1 MKRDI
6 KKIFSFITATVL
18 AVTPLVNSKLL
29 LDNYLSQKVQ
39 ANDLV
44 ADNADAESNDS
55 EDTNYSEVDNSNND
69 WGYSKDD
76 SDANAYSDSDNWDI
90 INGNLFGVEHKLPT
104 ADYFTKTSD
113 WYTLSPTEGIT
124 NNNSLS
130 ISWYKKAHIKNCWP
144 NTDFTATNCNYATTF
159 PVSNDQDKWRA
170 SAFRGKTI
178 IIGKAKFNGKEYDVA
193 YGGKQYI
200 QDKLTWDV
208 FHYNYTNK
216 RSQNMS
222 ISLIPKTAYEDP
234 QLVKVNHKIQIY
246 YTDIREKN
254 TTEIS
259 IDAWMGRNTRLMPK
273 EVVMLPSH
281 HQVVEIKGVKFI
293 PIVYTDRSIEYS
305 GLIKY
310 SNYQKYITH
319 PKNLKTIYS
328 YEWAKQKNGHVD
340 FQFYDKGDK
349 SDFYRTVSWVNS
361 YLKSSKQK
369 RIAQKQFINSINKR
383 YKKYKKIGLTTR

>member
-6 KKIFSFITATVL
+6 KKLIGILTATTL
-18 AVTPLVNSKLL
+18 AVSPVIGSKLGL
-29 LDNYLSQKVQ
+29 NSYLSQKVK
-39 ANDLV
+39 
-44 ADNADAESNDS
+44 ADNYDDIEDDSNSDEDS
-55 EDTNYSEVDNSNND
+55 EENS
-69 WGYSKDD
+69 D
-76 SDANAYSDSDNWDI
+76 SNKTEDIEYAYSDSDNWDI
-90 INGNLFGVEHKLPT
+90 INGNLFGVEHKLLT
-104 ADYFTKTSD
+104 TDYFTKTSN
-113 WYTLSPTEGIT
+113 WYSLSPSEGIT

-144 NTDFTATNCNYATTF
+144 NTDFTATNINTPF
-159 PVSNDQDKWRA
+159 PVSNDQDKWGA

-216 RSQNMS
+216 RPKNMS

-234 QLVKVNHKIQIY
+234 QLVKVNHKIQMY

-273 EVVMLPSH
+273 EVFMLPSH

>member
-6 KKIFSFITATVL
+6 KKLIGILTATTL
-18 AVTPLVNSKLL
+18 AVSPVIGSKLGL
-29 LDNYLSQKVQ
+29 NSYLSQKVK
-39 ANDLV
+39 
-44 ADNADAESNDS
+44 ADNYDDIEDDSNSDEDS
-55 EDTNYSEVDNSNND
+55 EDTNDWSDSEENS
-69 WGYSKDD
+69 D
-76 SDANAYSDSDNWDI
+76 SNKTEDIEYAYSDSDNWDI
-90 INGNLFGVEHKLPT
+90 INGNLFGVEHKLLT
-104 ADYFTKTSD
+104 TDYFTKTSN
-113 WYTLSPTEGIT
+113 WYSLSPSEGIT

-144 NTDFTATNCNYATTF
+144 NTDFTATNINTPF
-159 PVSNDQDKWRA
+159 PVSNDQDKWGA

-216 RSQNMS
+216 RPKNMS

-234 QLVKVNHKIQIY
+234 QLVKVNHKIQMY

-383 YKKYKKIGLTTR
+383 YKRYKKIGLTTR

>member
-6 KKIFSFITATVL
+6 KKLIGILTATTL
-18 AVTPLVNSKLL
+18 AVSPVIGSKLGL
-29 LDNYLSQKVQ
+29 NSYLSQKVK
-39 ANDLV
+39 
-44 ADNADAESNDS
+44 ADNYDDIEDDSNSDEDS
-55 EDTNYSEVDNSNND
+55 EENS
-69 WGYSKDD
+69 D
-76 SDANAYSDSDNWDI
+76 SNKTEDIEYAYSDSDNWDI
-90 INGNLFGVEHKLPT
+90 INGNLFGVEHKLLT
-104 ADYFTKTSD
+104 TDYFTKTSN
-113 WYTLSPTEGIT
+113 WYSLSPSEGIT

-144 NTDFTATNCNYATTF
+144 NTDFTATNINTPF
-159 PVSNDQDKWRA
+159 PVSNDQDKWGA

-216 RSQNMS
+216 RPKNMS

-234 QLVKVNHKIQIY
+234 QLVKVNHKIQMY

-349 SDFYRTVSWVNS
+349 SDFYRIVSWVNS

>member
-6 KKIFSFITATVL
+6 KKLIGILTATTL
-18 AVTPLVNSKLL
+18 AVSPVIGSKLGL
-29 LDNYLSQKVQ
+29 NSYLSQKVK
-39 ANDLV
+39 
-44 ADNADAESNDS
+44 ADNYDDIEDDSNSDEDS
-55 EDTNYSEVDNSNND
+55 EENS
-69 WGYSKDD
+69 D
-76 SDANAYSDSDNWDI
+76 SNKTEYIEYAYSDSDNWDI
-90 INGNLFGVEHKLPT
+90 INGNLFGVEHKLLT
-104 ADYFTKTSD
+104 TDYFTKTSN
-113 WYTLSPTEGIT
+113 WYSLSPSEGIT

-144 NTDFTATNCNYATTF
+144 NTDFTATNINTPF
-159 PVSNDQDKWRA
+159 PVSNDQDKWGA

-216 RSQNMS
+216 RPKNMS

-234 QLVKVNHKIQIY
+234 QLVKVNHKIQMY

>member
-6 KKIFSFITATVL
+6 KKLIGILTATTL
-18 AVTPLVNSKLL
+18 AVSPVIGSKLGL
-29 LDNYLSQKVQ
+29 NSYLSQKVK
-39 ANDLV
+39 
-44 ADNADAESNDS
+44 ADNYDDIEDDSNSDEDS
-55 EDTNYSEVDNSNND
+55 EENS
-69 WGYSKDD
+69 D
-76 SDANAYSDSDNWDI
+76 SNKTEDIEYAYSDSDNWDI
-90 INGNLFGVEHKLPT
+90 INGNLFGVEHKLLT
-104 ADYFTKTSD
+104 TDYFTKTSN
-113 WYTLSPTEGIT
+113 WYSLSPSEGIT

-144 NTDFTATNCNYATTF
+144 NTDFTATNINTPF
-159 PVSNDQDKWRA
+159 PVSNDQDKWGA

-216 RSQNMS
+216 RPKNMS

-234 QLVKVNHKIQIY
+234 QLVKVNHKIQMY

-328 YEWAKQKNGHVD
+328 YEWAKQKKGHVD

>member
-1 MKRDI
+1 M
-6 KKIFSFITATVL
+6 
-18 AVTPLVNSKLL
+18 
-29 LDNYLSQKVQ
+29 
-39 ANDLV
+39 
-44 ADNADAESNDS
+44 
-55 EDTNYSEVDNSNND
+55 
-69 WGYSKDD
+69 
-76 SDANAYSDSDNWDI
+76 
-90 INGNLFGVEHKLPT
+90 
-104 ADYFTKTSD
+104 
-113 WYTLSPTEGIT
+113 SPSEGIT

-144 NTDFTATNCNYATTF
+144 NTDFTATNINTPF
-159 PVSNDQDKWRA
+159 PVSNDQDKWGA

-216 RSQNMS
+216 RPKNMS

-234 QLVKVNHKIQIY
+234 QLVKVNHKIQMY

>member
-6 KKIFSFITATVL
+6 KKLIGILTATTL
-18 AVTPLVNSKLL
+18 AVSPVIGSKLGL
-29 LDNYLSQKVQ
+29 NSYLSQKVK
-39 ANDLV
+39 
-44 ADNADAESNDS
+44 ADNYDDIEDDSNSDEDS
-55 EDTNYSEVDNSNND
+55 EENS
-69 WGYSKDD
+69 D
-76 SDANAYSDSDNWDI
+76 SNKTEDIEYAYSDSDNWDI
-90 INGNLFGVEHKLPT
+90 INGNLFGVEHKLLT
-104 ADYFTKTSD
+104 TDYFTKTSN
-113 WYTLSPTEGIT
+113 WYSLSPSEGIT

-144 NTDFTATNCNYATTF
+144 NTDFTATNINTPF
-159 PVSNDQDKWRA
+159 PVSNDQDKWGA

-178 IIGKAKFNGKEYDVA
+178 IIGKAKFNGKESDVA

-200 QDKLTWDV
+200 QAKLTWDV

-216 RSQNMS
+216 RPKNMS

-234 QLVKVNHKIQIY
+234 QLVKVNHKIQMY

>member
-6 KKIFSFITATVL
+6 KKLIGILTATTL
-18 AVTPLVNSKLL
+18 AVSPVIGSKLGL
-29 LDNYLSQKVQ
+29 NSYLSQKVK
-39 ANDLV
+39 
-44 ADNADAESNDS
+44 ADNYDDIEDDSNSDEDS
-55 EDTNYSEVDNSNND
+55 EENS
-69 WGYSKDD
+69 D
-76 SDANAYSDSDNWDI
+76 SNKTEDIEYAYSDSDNWDI
-90 INGNLFGVEHKLPT
+90 INGNLFGVEHKLLT
-104 ADYFTKTSD
+104 TDYFTKTSN
-113 WYTLSPTEGIT
+113 WYSLSPSEGIT
-124 NNNSLS
+124 NNNSIS

-144 NTDFTATNCNYATTF
+144 NTDFTATNINTPF
-159 PVSNDQDKWRA
+159 PVSNDQDKWGA

-216 RSQNMS
+216 RPKNMS

-234 QLVKVNHKIQIY
+234 QLVKVNHKIQMY

>member
-6 KKIFSFITATVL
+6 KKLIGILTATTL
-18 AVTPLVNSKLL
+18 AVSPVIGSKLGL
-29 LDNYLSQKVQ
+29 NSYLSQKVK
-39 ANDLV
+39 
-44 ADNADAESNDS
+44 ADNYDDIEDDSNSDEDS
-55 EDTNYSEVDNSNND
+55 EENS
-69 WGYSKDD
+69 D
-76 SDANAYSDSDNWDI
+76 SNKTEDIEYAYSDSDNWDI
-90 INGNLFGVEHKLPT
+90 INGNLFGVEHKLLT
-104 ADYFTKTSD
+104 TDYFTKTSN
-113 WYTLSPTEGIT
+113 WYSLSPSEGIT

-144 NTDFTATNCNYATTF
+144 NTDFTSTNINTPF
-159 PVSNDQDKWRA
+159 PVSNDQDKWGA

-216 RSQNMS
+216 RPKNMS

-234 QLVKVNHKIQIY
+234 QLVKVNHKIQMY

-254 TTEIS
+254 TTEIY

>member
-6 KKIFSFITATVL
+6 KKLIGILTATTL
-18 AVTPLVNSKLL
+18 AVSPVIGSKLGL
-29 LDNYLSQKVQ
+29 NSYLSQKVKS
-39 ANDLV
+39 
-44 ADNADAESNDS
+44 DNYDDIEDDSNSDEDS
-55 EDTNYSEVDNSNND
+55 EENS
-69 WGYSKDD
+69 D
-76 SDANAYSDSDNWDI
+76 SNKTEDIEYAYSDSDNWDI
-90 INGNLFGVEHKLPT
+90 INGNLFGVEHKLLT
-104 ADYFTKTSD
+104 TDYFTKTSN
-113 WYTLSPTEGIT
+113 WYSLSPSEGIT

-144 NTDFTATNCNYATTF
+144 NTDFTATNINTPF
-159 PVSNDQDKWRA
+159 PVSNDQDKWGA

-216 RSQNMS
+216 RPKNMS

-234 QLVKVNHKIQIY
+234 QLVKVNHKIQMY

>member
-6 KKIFSFITATVL
+6 KKLIGILTATTL
-18 AVTPLVNSKLL
+18 AVSPVIGSKLEL
-29 LDNYLSQKVQ
+29 NSYLSQKVK
-39 ANDLV
+39 
-44 ADNADAESNDS
+44 ADNYDDIEDDSNSDEDS
-55 EDTNYSEVDNSNND
+55 EENS
-69 WGYSKDD
+69 D
-76 SDANAYSDSDNWDI
+76 SNKTEDIEYAYSDSDNWDI
-90 INGNLFGVEHKLPT
+90 INGNLFGVEHKLLT
-104 ADYFTKTSD
+104 TDYFTKTSN
-113 WYTLSPTEGIT
+113 WYSLSPSEGIT

-144 NTDFTATNCNYATTF
+144 NTDFTATNINTPF
-159 PVSNDQDKWRA
+159 PVSNDQDKWGA

-216 RSQNMS
+216 RPKNMS

-234 QLVKVNHKIQIY
+234 QLVKVNHKIQMY

>member
-6 KKIFSFITATVL
+6 KKLIGILTATTL
-18 AVTPLVNSKLL
+18 AVSPVIGSKLGL
-29 LDNYLSQKVQ
+29 NSYLSQKVK
-39 ANDLV
+39 
-44 ADNADAESNDS
+44 ADNYDDIEDDSNSDEDS
-55 EDTNYSEVDNSNND
+55 EENS
-69 WGYSKDD
+69 D
-76 SDANAYSDSDNWDI
+76 SNKTEDIEYAYSDSDNWDI
-90 INGNLFGVEHKLPT
+90 INGNLFGVEHKLLT
-104 ADYFTKTSD
+104 TDYFTKTSN
-113 WYTLSPTEGIT
+113 WYSLSPSEGIT

-144 NTDFTATNCNYATTF
+144 NTDFTATNINTPF
-159 PVSNDQDKWRA
+159 PVSNDQDKWGA

-216 RSQNMS
+216 RPKNMS
-222 ISLIPKTAYEDP
+222 ISLIPNTAYEDP
-234 QLVKVNHKIQIY
+234 QLVKVNHKIQMY
-246 YTDIREKN
+246 YTDIIEKN

>member
-6 KKIFSFITATVL
+6 KKLIGILTATTL
-18 AVTPLVNSKLL
+18 AVSPVIGSKLGL
-29 LDNYLSQKVQ
+29 NSYLSQKVK
-39 ANDLV
+39 
-44 ADNADAESNDS
+44 ADNYDDIEDDSNSDEDS
-55 EDTNYSEVDNSNND
+55 EENS
-69 WGYSKDD
+69 D
-76 SDANAYSDSDNWDI
+76 SNKTEDIEYAYSDSDNWDI
-90 INGNLFGVEHKLPT
+90 INGNLFGVEHKLLT
-104 ADYFTKTSD
+104 TDYFTKTSN
-113 WYTLSPTEGIT
+113 WYSLSPSEGIT

-144 NTDFTATNCNYATTF
+144 NTDFTATNINTPF
-159 PVSNDQDKWRA
+159 PVSNDQDKWGA

-216 RSQNMS
+216 RPKNIS

-234 QLVKVNHKIQIY
+234 QLVKVNHKIQMY

-310 SNYQKYITH
+310 YNYQKYITH

>member
-1 MKRDI
+1 MKRYI
-6 KKIFSFITATVL
+6 KKLIGILTATTL
-18 AVTPLVNSKLL
+18 AVSPVIGSKLGL
-29 LDNYLSQKVQ
+29 NSYLSQKVK
-39 ANDLV
+39 
-44 ADNADAESNDS
+44 ADNYDDIEDDSNSDEDS
-55 EDTNYSEVDNSNND
+55 EENS
-69 WGYSKDD
+69 D
-76 SDANAYSDSDNWDI
+76 SNKTEDIEYAYSDSDNWDI
-90 INGNLFGVEHKLPT
+90 INGNLFGVEHKLLT
-104 ADYFTKTSD
+104 TDYFTKTSN
-113 WYTLSPTEGIT
+113 WYSLSPSEGIT

-144 NTDFTATNCNYATTF
+144 NTDFTATNINTPF
-159 PVSNDQDKWRA
+159 PVSNDQDKWGA

-216 RSQNMS
+216 RPKNMS

-234 QLVKVNHKIQIY
+234 QLVKVNHKIQMY